1 MADETKK
8 DVIID
13 IKVSDAD
20 AMRQAV
26 AFQRELERLKNEQ
39 RQLNEQRKKGEITEE
54 QYAKALIK
62 NKEAQ
67 RQASASVKAFTKEAL
82 NAEGS
87 LEKMRGQLKELV
99 KQYDQLSKAE
109 REGAKGTELTG
120 KIKGLTDSLM
130 EAEAATGRFGRNVGN
145 YPSAFDASAESL
157 QRFGGILAQVM
168 GPATGNAVKAV
179 GTLGTSVKALGK
191 EFLTLLAN
199 PIVATFAA
207 LAVVVLKVAAAFKR
221 NDEAMTNLNKAFAA
235 FRPVLDIVNRGF
247 DLLADV
253 VGKVVGGIATFVGKI
268 ASAIPVVKDY
278 AAANMELV
286 DAQEALR
293 DKEIETNEAIAE
305 NEAKISE
312 LRAKST
318 EKSKY
323 SVEER
328 RKMLE
333 KALQLEEDNL
343 KMRKEYAR
351 DALET
356 AEKEV
361 MQTYHLRGRYA
372 DLTQEQL
379 DKIDDAEKKRI
390 SDLRVNLINT
400 ETAFNDGT
408 RKLKKQLEG
417 FDTEEKAAVK
427 AAASTAKERAKA
439 QQAAI
444 RELEDALL
452 ASVTDATAKA
462 LAAVRVA
469 GERRIADLRAR
480 LKEEKNLTATA
491 RKAISDLIIVEEA
504 RLQLRLEDVR
514 KQARKAEEQ
523 KRLADLKQYYTNLLA
538 TLSDGDGRLEVAIA
552 IADIEA
558 ETVKAALYA
567 DADMLRAQAEEAARE
582 IAADMDPAAIAAKWS
597 DAFAVYGID
606 AAKDANAALLQLQQ
620 VYDNKYLEEKQRADN
635 NAALVDKAAQQR
647 RLKLRLDGD
656 NALEALATRHADLMA
671 QIEDERAL
679 QQFRGNELE
688 KARIAED
695 VARRRLEVSKSTAE
709 KIASYSEAEAVAL
722 YGSIKEWENAVAEA
736 QLAVVKGQGEVQE
749 ATIKTNQALV
759 EQQGKTIQSAT
770 AIGDA
775 FATIAGG
782 LQSLFSQ
789 AAEDNE
795 QFADFATAMA
805 LMQILVSTAISIA
818 NAIQGATAAAAAT
831 GPGAPIATPAFI
843 AEMVGIVAGAM
854 ISATSTLMQ
863 AKSSKPSTPRFSHGG
878 PVEGR
883 GTDTSDNIHAML
895 SPGEFVVRA
904 AAARRHRTLLEAI
917 NNGGGGGGSRYAGG
931 GWVSSSSIDTA
942 REEQMVADAMR
953 AAMKELRPVVSVQEI
968 TRAQERVAVKERIGN
983 WTNKNL

>member
-13 IKVSDAD
+13 IKVSDTE

-67 RQASASVKAFTKEAL
+67 RQAAASVKAFTKEAL

-120 KIKGLTDSLM
+120 KIKGLTDSLK

-199 PIVATFAA
+199 PIVATLAA

-268 ASAIPVVKDY
+268 ASAIPVVRDY

-305 NEAKISE
+305 NEAEISE

-333 KALQLEEDNL
+333 QALQLEEDNL
-343 KMRKEYAR
+343 KMRQEYAR
-351 DALET
+351 QQLEV

-372 DLTQEQL
+372 DLTKEQL

-408 RKLKKQLEG
+408 HRLKKQLEG
-417 FDTEEKAAVK
+417 FDTEEKAAAK
-427 AAASTAKERAKA
+427 TATSNAKERAKA

-452 ASVTDATAKA
+452 ASVTDSTAKA
-462 LAAVRVA
+462 LASVRVA
-469 GERRIADLRAR
+469 GERRIQDLRTR

-523 KRLADLKQYYTNLLA
+523 KRLADLKQYYTNLSA
-538 TLSDGDGRLEVAIA
+538 TLSDGEGRLEVAIA
-552 IADIEA
+552 IADLEA

-567 DADMLRAQAEEAARE
+567 DADMLKAQAEEAARD

-620 VYDNKYLEEKQRADN
+620 VYNKKYLEEKQRADN
-635 NAALVDKAAQQR
+635 NAALIDKAAEQR
-647 RLKLRLDGD
+647 RLKLRLEGD
-656 NALEALATRHADLMA
+656 NALEAIAQRHADLMA
-671 QIEDERAL
+671 QIDDEQAL
-679 QQFRGNELE
+679 QLRGNELE
-688 KARIAED
+688 KARIAEE
-695 VARRRLEVSKSTAE
+695 AACRRLEVSKSTAE
-709 KIASYSEAEAVAL
+709 KIAAYSEQEAVAL

-736 QLAVVKGQGEVQE
+736 QLAVIKGQGAVQE

-795 QFADFATAMA
+795 EFADFATAMA

-843 AEMVGIVAGAM
+843 VEMVGIVAGAM

-878 PVEGR
+878 PVEGP

-904 AAARRHRTLLEAI
+904 AAARRHRTLLETI

-983 WTNKNL
+983 WTNKNR